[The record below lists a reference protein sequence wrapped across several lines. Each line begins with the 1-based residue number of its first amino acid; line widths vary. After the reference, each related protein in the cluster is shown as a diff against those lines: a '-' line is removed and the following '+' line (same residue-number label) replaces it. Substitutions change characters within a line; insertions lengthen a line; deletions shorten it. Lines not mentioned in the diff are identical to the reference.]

1 MSLGD
6 HLEGISPS
14 CCGGIRNTFPHILCQ
29 VRASSPSRTLTVIH
43 LRCGEREE
51 TKIEGG
57 EGDVGRAI
65 EPQPEK
71 VTDFVEPR
79 WTLCHIL
86 VSDMTIAR
94 KGNWSRQAKGFDVH
108 HALHETVIPLISF
121 LLVTINLTWRVPH
134 HARRSSR
141 TP

>member
-14 CCGGIRNTFPHILCQ
+14 CCGGIRNTFLHILCQ
-29 VRASSPSRTLTVIH
+29 VRASSPSRTLIVLH

-71 VTDFVEPR
+71 ITDFVKPR
-79 WTLCHIL
+79 WTQCHIL
-86 VSDMTIAR
+86 VSDITIAR
-94 KGNWSRQAKGFDVH
+94 KGNWS
-108 HALHETVIPLISF
+108 
-121 LLVTINLTWRVPH
+121 
-134 HARRSSR
+134 
-141 TP
+141 